1 MYSLCGNIKSD
12 YYLKVRD
19 SQVRLY
25 HASPIPTETRQKNS
39 FGWAATGL
47 LMSSPVHFHR
57 AMLVCTEYLF
67 FVLNLILSLILL
79 TYVLTNP
86 IFDLLQK
93 GKDLNRTLGSC
104 TWEILTSYLGWRSL
118 CTQMN
123 SSERPTWYLAATLCT
138 FPGSR
143 LARLCWWIAPLLSY
157 IDVRHTNFLPPSLR
171 VGEARDLGPK
181 YTTAED
187 LTFMRDDSA
196 EHVSQSHR
204 AHTCWKA
211 WGLGASSRAS
221 IAESVNSLDV
231 EVSQGEKM
239 VKRKAMTIDQF
250 FSRRL
255 SRGSVPSLGQGS
267 YSSSSSRWPYQK
279 ETTGRRSAAPGSER
293 RSLEDPSPGVGR
305 DHDSGVGWWSLAN
318 YLGWDPCGILIPT

>member
-1 MYSLCGNIKSD
+1 
-12 YYLKVRD
+12 
-19 SQVRLY
+19 
-25 HASPIPTETRQKNS
+25 
-39 FGWAATGL
+39 
-47 LMSSPVHFHR
+47 MSSPVHFHHVT
-57 AMLVCTEYLF
+57 LVCTEYLF

-86 IFDLLQK
+86 TFDLLQK

-138 FPGSR
+138 FPSSR

-187 LTFMRDDSA
+187 LTFMRHDSA

-204 AHTCWKA
+204 AHTCWRA

-221 IAESVNSLDV
+221 IAELVNSSDV

-239 VKRKAMTIDQF
+239 VKRKAMTIDRF
-250 FSRRL
+250 FPGACLAAQSHSQGKDHTPPSPPAGHAKMKQRVGDQL
-255 SRGSVPSLGQGS
+255 PQVPSDAPSRTPPQVLGGITI
-267 YSSSSSRWPYQK
+267 REPVGDPWP
-279 ETTGRRSAAPGSER
+279 TT
-293 RSLEDPSPGVGR
+293 
-305 DHDSGVGWWSLAN
+305 
-318 YLGWDPCGILIPT
+318 

>member
-1 MYSLCGNIKSD
+1 MYSLCRNIKSD

-47 LMSSPVHFHR
+47 LMSSPVNFHHVT
-57 AMLVCTEYLF
+57 LVCTEYLF

-86 IFDLLQK
+86 TFDLLQK

-123 SSERPTWYLAATLCT
+123 SSERPTWYLATTLCT

-157 IDVRHTNFLPPSLR
+157 IDVQALLVDSPP
-171 VGEARDLGPK
+171 PFI
-181 YTTAED
+181 YW
-187 LTFMRDDSA
+187 
-196 EHVSQSHR
+196 
-204 AHTCWKA
+204 C
-211 WGLGASSRAS
+211 
-221 IAESVNSLDV
+221 
-231 EVSQGEKM
+231 
-239 VKRKAMTIDQF
+239 
-250 FSRRL
+250 
-255 SRGSVPSLGQGS
+255 
-267 YSSSSSRWPYQK
+267 
-279 ETTGRRSAAPGSER
+279 
-293 RSLEDPSPGVGR
+293 
-305 DHDSGVGWWSLAN
+305 SGFAG
-318 YLGWDPCGILIPT
+318 G